1 MPLVISKLNVSI
13 FQLQVMLLI
22 VVLFNLND
30 LLNYNDPCCWWVI
43 ISQFNLTFSSNI
55 SNIVGH
61 LSFQS
66 RHFSQA
72 MLLIIL
78 QPIQSFVRVYRRL
91 KEFFNKHDVFYQ
103 SLYGFRDNRST
114 EHAVLDIANKIQ
126 ANMEKGMFSCGFFID
141 LKKAF
146 DTVDHSILLEKRNC
160 YGTWGTVN
168 DWFSSYLHGR
178 VQTIQLAPL
187 YPKKK
192 THYVVSHRV
201 VC

>member
-1 MPLVISKLNVSI
+1 M
-13 FQLQVMLLI
+13 
-22 VVLFNLND
+22 
-30 LLNYNDPCCWWVI
+30 I
-43 ISQFNLTFSSNI
+43 ISLFNLTFSSNI

-78 QPIQSFVRVYRRL
+78 QPIQSFVRMYRRL

-146 DTVDHSILLEKRNC
+146 DTVDHSILLENRNC
-160 YGTWGTVN
+160 YGIRGTVN

-178 VQTIQLAPL
+178 VQTIQLASL

-201 VC
+201 LC